1 MSAPMRTKLSN
12 EVSVFNR
19 KSLNRVVAVAAAVLA
34 SAALA
39 QPANDLCANATV
51 VTPVIGGKASTPSV
65 SVTGA
70 GMDNAMACGGS
81 PQANSVWYTFTTP
94 HAGTYV
100 IDSCTL
106 SNFDTVLQVFAGTC
120 GPDLIGVAGSCNDT
134 AGTTSACSGSSQ
146 SSVSVFLS
154 ANTTYYVQ
162 VTGWRASSI
171 SPTSV
176 AGINVTT
183 PAAPA
188 SVAPPNDTCSGAE
201 VLVPSGATVVTSSI
215 ARTYSANGTPEEPF
229 ACLTPSINA
238 SRSVWYSV
246 TPSITGSYRLESCAG
261 TAPGNTVS
269 DTVLSL
275 YTGTCAPGQL
285 TSMATS
291 CNDDACSLRS
301 GLTADLV
308 AGTTYYVQL
317 ATKGA
322 LSTAT
327 TTTDSLQLSIAQ
339 IINGPADLCGVG
351 SPQLNLNE
359 AITVSTLAAS
369 DGGYSVAQNNA
380 QLDAGACFTG
390 LNQTTTSLGLG
401 RDVAYQFRAPV
412 AGNYTFRLGTPTNSV
427 NGMMYLS
434 DSCVPVTGAQVSYY
448 GVPQCIAA
456 TNRTTS
462 ADEQLSCVPLGAN
475 QTVFVWVDETS
486 LSTAGAVATLEVS
499 PCAQESEFNG
509 SPADAG
515 ALSCATTG
523 SIGVTGDVDFFMLGA
538 HPAGA
543 RVYAMAEA
551 AAAANGDLDMRVTS
565 DSRVIE
571 YDDWNLA
578 PAFGGSAPVIA
589 GAPLTDAEPAYL
601 RISYNNTSTTM
612 EPYTVYSHVQRNAP
626 TAEAE
631 PNNTMATASTS
642 PDNHF
647 TGSITDGGTDVDFF
661 AFTANAGDIIFAA
674 LDEVPDKSDAGPGSF
689 DFVVSLV
696 DSTGAVLLTVDDT
709 SDQTTNFTKTT
720 GSLTA
725 STPKFPGEGLTYR
738 ARTSGTYGIRVGK
751 TSGTQPNPYNLSVSV
766 GCADLAP
773 TLSAVTPA
781 TGSPSGNQ
789 LVTLTG
795 TNFSQRSV
803 VRFGTSYAK
812 VTSISPTELVVSTP
826 PGSSGDVPVTVING
840 IGLSAALN
848 PGYTYDDPPGLPPV
862 LTGIAPNFGPILG
875 GTTVTL
881 TGSVFRRDA
890 GVFFDVNGT
899 VVGATSVTVNNATRI
914 TAVTPPQAAE
924 GYATVSVVNYDNLS
938 AQLDAGFRY
947 EGPPAVTSI
956 TPNTGLTTG
965 GLTITLAGNNLRP
978 GTTVR
983 VGANLATAVTPAD
996 GGLSLTAVTPTSAT
1010 NGPVPVVVTTTDTQS
1025 TTVTGGFTYVYPA
1038 PLITTVTP
1046 ARGFA
1051 IGGQT
1056 ITLTGSNFLP
1066 APTVTVGGVAATNVT
1081 RASATSVTFTSP
1093 PGTGTADVVLT
1104 NSDAQAVTVSGG
1116 FTYVNAP
1123 VLTAITPAHGPVQGG
1138 TRITLTGTDFLR
1150 GAVVQLGGVPAF
1162 AVDVTSPTTITA
1174 VTNAGAA
1181 GVVDVKV
1188 INPEANAG
1196 RNDTQSSTLTGG
1208 FTYDGAPTLA
1218 SVSPI
1223 TGSTAGG
1230 TTVTLTGAGFLT
1242 GASVVFGTS
1251 AATSVTVVSPTEL
1264 TAVTP
1269 ARAVGVVSVTVA
1281 NPDNQS
1287 AELQR
1292 AFRFVAPPTATA
1304 VAPTTGDVTGN
1315 TLVRITGTGFSAS
1328 TSVTFGGIA
1337 AREVTLVSGTE
1348 LDAVTPP
1355 HAPGSVDVVVDTDGA
1370 TATITGGFTYT
1381 RGAPTLTAIVPA
1393 TGGLEGGSLVTLTGT
1408 GFAQGATI
1416 TIGGNAATSVVI
1428 VSDVLARAVAPAHAA
1443 GAVDVVLTNDDAQA
1457 ATLAGGYTYVAPP
1470 ASGTGLLVDG
1480 GSGAVGSDPTG
1491 EGGTPGGVSCG
1502 CTSFDGSMLSLG
1514 GMGLLLVLSRR
1525 RRRS

>member
-1 MSAPMRTKLSN
+1 MSAPMRTNISN

-39 QPANDLCANATV
+39 QPANDTCAGAQ
-51 VTPVIGGKASTPSV
+51 VIS
-65 SVTGA
+65 GA
-70 GMDNAMACGGS
+70 GPFPQLSTTVSLAGATSDPGS
-81 PQANSVWYTFTTP
+81 PISCQTSNNSSVWYSFTPSATGLYTISNCTPAGNTLSDTAIAIYASCASSTSLFCNDDSCSFKSSITATLTGGTTYFIQVAKYGTTP
-94 HAGTYV
+94 PSPTDSMQIQ
-100 IDSCTL
+100 IDGPPV
-106 SNFDTVLQVFAGTC
+106 NETC
-120 GPDLIGVAGSCNDT
+120 STAEVVPPPTTSIPVVSSVARTMNGVA
-134 AGTTSACSGSSQ
+134 AVESG
-146 SSVSVFLS
+146 
-154 ANTTYYVQ
+154 
-162 VTGWRASSI
+162 
-171 SPTSV
+171 
-176 AGINVTT
+176 
-183 PAAPA
+183 
-188 SVAPPNDTCSGAE
+188 
-201 VLVPSGATVVTSSI
+201 
-215 ARTYSANGTPEEPF
+215 F
-229 ACLTPSINA
+229 ACLATPTLAN
-238 SRSVWYSV
+238 RSVWYSV
-246 TPSITGSYRLESCAG
+246 TPTTSGTYLFESCAG
-261 TAPGNTVS
+261 SAPGNTVA
-269 DTVLSL
+269 DTVIGV
-275 YTGTCAPGQL
+275 YTGTCG
-285 TSMATS
+285 
-291 CNDDACSLRS
+291 
-301 GLTADLV
+301 GLTGAATDCNNDSCGTRASVAVDLQ

-317 ATKGA
+317 AKNG
-322 LSTAT
+322 STAPT
-327 TTTDSLQLSIAQ
+327 STTDALQLAVSKLVNSPVDI
-339 IINGPADLCGVG
+339 CSG
-351 SPQLNLNE
+351 SSPNLNLNE
-359 AITVSTLAAS
+359 TVVVSSLAAP
-369 DGGYSVAQNNA
+369 DGGYSLAQNNS
-380 QLDAGACFTG
+380 QLDAGTCFTG
-390 LNQTTTSLGLG
+390 LNQTTSSLGLG

-434 DSCVPVTGAQVSYY
+434 DSCVPVTGNQVSYY

-456 TNRTTS
+456 TNRTST

-486 LSTAGAVATLEVS
+486 LSTAGAVATLDVS
-499 PCAQESEFNG
+499 PCALETEFNG

-523 SIGVTGDVDFFMLGA
+523 SIGVGGDVDFFMLGA
-538 HPAGA
+538 QPAGA

-578 PAFGGSAPVIA
+578 AAFGNSAPVIA

-601 RISYNNTSTTM
+601 RLSYNNTTTTM

-626 TAEAE
+626 TAETE

-725 STPKFPGEGLTYR
+725 STPKFPAEGLTYR

-751 TSGTQPNPYNLSVSV
+751 TSGTLPNPYNLSVSV

-781 TGSPSGNQ
+781 AGSPSGNQ
-789 LVTLTG
+789 VVTLTG

-803 VRFGTSYAK
+803 VRFGTGYAK
-812 VTSISPTELVVSTP
+812 VTSISPTELIVSTP
-826 PGSSGDVPVTVING
+826 PGSSGEVPVTVING

-848 PGYTYDDPPGLPPV
+848 PGYTYDDPPGLPPI
-862 LTGIAPNFGPILG
+862 LTGIAPTFGPILG

-1010 NGPVPVVVTTTDTQS
+1010 NGPVPVVVTTLDTQS

-1348 LDAVTPP
+1348 LDAITPP

-1381 RGAPTLTAIVPA
+1381 RGVFYPYCDCF
-1393 TGGLEGGSLVTLTGT
+1393 GDWW
-1408 GFAQGATI
+1408 F
-1416 TIGGNAATSVVI
+1416 
-1428 VSDVLARAVAPAHAA
+1428 
-1443 GAVDVVLTNDDAQA
+1443 
-1457 ATLAGGYTYVAPP
+1457 
-1470 ASGTGLLVDG
+1470 
-1480 GSGAVGSDPTG
+1480 
-1491 EGGTPGGVSCG
+1491 
-1502 CTSFDGSMLSLG
+1502 
-1514 GMGLLLVLSRR
+1514 
-1525 RRRS
+1525 

>member
-1 MSAPMRTKLSN
+1 MRTAHFN
-12 EVSVFNR
+12 EVSVSNR
-19 KSLNRVVAVAAAVLA
+19 KSLNRVVAVAAMALA
-34 SAALA
+34 SVALA
-39 QPANDLCANATV
+39 QAPANDTCAGAEFINVNAG
-51 VTPVIGGKASTPSV
+51 VTPASS
-65 SVTGA
+65 SVTGRLDLA
-70 GMDNAMACGGS
+70 AATVESTMQCTTS
-81 PQANSVWYTFTTP
+81 VKNSVWYSFVAPVT
-94 HAGTYV
+94 GQYR
-100 IDSCTL
+100 IDNCGPN
-106 SNFDTVLQVFAGTC
+106 SNFDSVIQLYSGSC
-120 GPDLIGVAGSCNDT
+120 GSLSAPLSAECNDT
-134 AGTTSACSGSSQ
+134 GSGSNC
-146 SSVSVFLS
+146 VSGAS
-154 ANTTYYVQ
+154 AFATTLTAGTTYYVQ
-162 VTGWRASSI
+162 VAVYSTVTVL
-171 SPTSV
+171 PTF
-176 AGINVTT
+176 TT
-183 PAAPA
+183 QLTVYPP
-188 SVAPPNDTCSGAE
+188 APPPANETCAGAE
-201 VLVPSGATVVTSSI
+201 VVTPNGANMVLSSQ
-215 ARTYSANGTPEEPF
+215 ARVLNGTAAVESPF
-229 ACLTPSINA
+229 ACLTTQTLAN
-238 SRSVWYSV
+238 RSVWYSITPTV
-246 TPSITGSYRLESCAG
+246 TADYRIESCN
-261 TAPGNTVS
+261 TFGNTVS
-269 DTVLSL
+269 DTVLAVYEGTCGAL
-275 YTGTCAPGQL
+275 TGTA
-285 TSMATS
+285 ATCNNDS
-291 CNDDACSLRS
+291 CSSRS
-301 GLTADLV
+301 GLTTRLN

-317 ATKGA
+317 AKNG
-322 LSTAT
+322 STAPT
-327 TTTDSLQLSIAQ
+327 IGNDGLQLGVSQ
-339 IINGPADLCGVG
+339 VINGPADVCSAT

-359 AITVSTLAAS
+359 TITVSTTAAP

-380 QLDAGACFTG
+380 QLDGGTCFTG
-390 LNQTTTSLGLG
+390 LGQTTSSVGVG
-401 RDVAYQFRAPV
+401 RDVTYQFRASN
-412 AGNYTFRLGTPTNSV
+412 AGRYTFRLGTLSGSV
-427 NGMMYLS
+427 NGIMYLT
-434 DSCVPVTGAQVSYY
+434 DSCVPVSGIQNSLY
-448 GVPQCIAA
+448 GPPVCIAA
-456 TNRTTS
+456 TNRNSS
-462 ADEQLSCVPLGAN
+462 ADEQLTCVPMTAN
-475 QTVFVWVDETS
+475 QSVYVWVDETS
-486 LSTAGAVATLEVS
+486 LSTAGATATLDVS
-499 PCAQESEFNG
+499 PCVLEEEPNN

-515 ALSCATTG
+515 FLSCVTTG
-523 SIGVTGDVDFFMLGA
+523 GINVASDVDFFNLGA
-538 HPAGA
+538 HPAGT

-551 AAAANGDLDMRVTS
+551 AAANNTDIDLRVTT
-565 DSRVIE
+565 DTRTLE
-571 YDDWNLA
+571 YDDADLTT
-578 PAFGGSAPVIA
+578 AFGANAPIIA
-589 GAPLTDAEPAYL
+589 GAVLGNEPAYL
-601 RISYNNTSTTM
+601 RVNHFSGTVA
-612 EPYTVYSHVQRNAP
+612 EPYLLYSQVQRDAP
-626 TAEAE
+626 TLETE
-631 PNNTMATASTS
+631 PNETMANATTS
-642 PDNHF
+642 ATNHF
-647 TGSITDGGTDVDFF
+647 TGSITDGGTDIDVFKF
-661 AFTANAGDIIFAA
+661 NANAGDVIFAA
-674 LDEVPDKSDAGPGSF
+674 LDSTPDKTDAGTGTYNF
-689 DFVVSLV
+689 TMSLL
-696 DSTGAVLLTVDDT
+696 DSTGAILLTADEGT
-709 SDQTTNFTKTT
+709 TTNNFTTTT
-720 GSLTA
+720 GNLAATSPA
-725 STPKFPGEGLTYR
+725 FPGDGLVYR
-738 ARTSGTYGIRVGK
+738 ARVTGTYGIRVGK
-751 TSGTQPNPYNLSVSV
+751 TSGTLSNPYNLSVSV
-766 GCADLAP
+766 GCADTSP
-773 TLSAVTPA
+773 TITAVTPNA
-781 TGSPSGNQ
+781 GTPSGGQ
-789 LVTLTG
+789 VVTLTG
-795 TNFSQRSV
+795 TNFSQRTV
-803 VRFGTSYAK
+803 VRFGNATAQ
-812 VTSISPTELVVSTP
+812 VTNITPTELTVNTP
-826 PGSSGDVPVTVING
+826 PNSSGEVAVTVING
-840 IGLSAALN
+840 VGLSASLS
-848 PGYTYDDPPGLPPV
+848 PGYTYDDPPGLPPI
-862 LTGIAPNFGPILG
+862 LTGINPVFGPVTG

-914 TAVTPPQAAE
+914 TAVTPPQAE

-1010 NGPVPVVVTTTDTQS
+1010 NGPVPVVVTTLDTQS

-1056 ITLTGSNFLP
+1056 ITLTGSNFLT

-1081 RASATSVTFTSP
+1081 RVSATSVTFTSP
-1093 PGTGTADVVLT
+1093 PGSGTVDVVLT
-1104 NSDAQAVTVSGG
+1104 NSDAQAVTVTGG

-1348 LDAVTPP
+1348 LDAITPP

-1416 TIGGNAATSVVI
+1416 TIGGNPATSVVI